1 MTVVAR
7 DRLTWDGRATNLQN
21 DVVAATR
28 RDRTRAWNEA
38 LRQLGQAIVNDQ
50 FPEDLYRA
58 LGATPPSVSPGERG
72 EEELNT
78 PLAMDQDSFRDLLAF
93 SISSVIGSNRPLLG
107 QILKEHVSD
116 DARAR
121 LANKVLEHLEFSGFT
136 IDESAQVMRRLPRG
150 RGW

>member
-7 DRLTWDGRATNLQN
+7 DRLTWDGRATSL
-21 DVVAATR
+21 D
-28 RDRTRAWNEA
+28 EA
-38 LRQLGQAIVNDQ
+38 LRQLGQAILNDQ

-78 PLAMDQDSFRDLLAF
+78 PLTMDQDSFRDLLAF

-136 IDESAQVMRRLPRG
+136 IDESAQVMRRLPRAAG
-150 RGW
+150 GSAATDG